1 MLKRLFWLSLG
12 MAIGLATSFW
22 LYRAIRETV
31 ERYMPEH
38 IASEVSSALQSLRT
52 QVEKALAEG
61 RDAARRTE
69 AELRAELG
77 ARLEG

>member
-1 MLKRLFWLSLG
+1 MFKRLFWLTVG
-12 MAIGLATSFW
+12 MTIGFATSFW
-22 LYRAIRETV
+22 LYRMVRETV
-31 ERYMPEH
+31 ARYMPERL
-38 IASEVSSALQSLRT
+38 AEEVSSALSSLRT

-77 ARLEG
+77 G

>member
-1 MLKRLFWLSLG
+1 MFKRLFWVTVG
-12 MAIGLATSFW
+12 MTIGFATSFW
-22 LYRAIRETV
+22 LYRMVRETV
-31 ERYMPEH
+31 ARYMPERL
-38 IASEVSSALQSLRT
+38 AEEVSSALSSLRT

-77 ARLEG
+77 G

>member
-1 MLKRLFWLSLG
+1 MFKRLFWLSVG

-22 LYRAIRETV
+22 LYRAIRQTV

-38 IASEVSSALQSLRT
+38 IASEVSTALQSLRT

-69 AELRAELG
+69 AELRTQMG
-77 ARLEG
+77 TRLEG

>member
-1 MLKRLFWLSLG
+1 VLKRLFWLSLG
-12 MAIGLATSFW
+12 IAIGVATSFW

-38 IASEVSSALQSLRT
+38 LAEEVSSALQNLRT

-61 RDAARRTE
+61 RDAARLTE
-69 AELRAELG
+69 AELRAEIEQ
-77 ARLEG
+77 RLRR